1 MSDFLKP
8 SSRGR
13 RDVLS
18 NAKNNGRIVNVPRF
32 AELGGLTSVKKKGA
46 MTKNQLNIKKPG
58 DTV

>member
-1 MSDFLKP
+1 MSDYLKP

-32 AELGGLTSVKKKGA
+32 AELGGLSSTKKKGA
-46 MTKNQLNIKKPG
+46 MTQNQLRVKKPG